1 MSSRPRFEIDAKGNS
16 EMAYSKLRSLFSS
29 FNYEM
34 LAGLPKTLSPSK
46 FLLPRKH
53 PYLKITF
60 IYNKILNEMI
70 IQYAERGLIIM
81 NNYVLL

>member
-1 MSSRPRFEIDAKGNS
+1 
-16 EMAYSKLRSLFSS
+16 
-29 FNYEM
+29 M
-34 LAGLPKTLSPSK
+34 LAGLPKALSPSK

-70 IQYAERGLIIM
+70 ILYAERGLIIM